1 MKYPVKK
8 QFGFTLLEVLM
19 VVAMLAIVGGAIITN
34 YGGLT
39 DKAATGTSVHS
50 MQAVKNAF
58 NVFASTE
65 GALPSNLD
73 SLIAGT
79 PTTPTAEAPDTHA
92 TDVTNEE
99 FLDIISPALAA
110 RLEIV
115 DVNPEVLVE
124 AGIVEVRYVDLKGN
138 AEDDGPHTLDIFAPD
153 GTTKAQVGSIDEIEI
168 PGDAFEMP
176 EADGNNGR
184 GFHVSLAA
192 DTPVPM
198 ARWIAGTNGVN
209 NINVGGEATSQL
221 IAFGLGDL
229 CTLIGHGTFTNLA
242 DAPFHGAAGKG
253 RYNRYIVLIDVN
265 ADPARFVSVLCPSGD
280 ETDAE
285 FSGFQGGS
293 GHSH

>member
-1 MKYPVKK
+1 MKYSHKK

-19 VVAMLAIVGGAIITN
+19 VVSMLAIVGGAIITN

-39 DKAATGTSVHS
+39 NKAAMGTSVHT

-73 SLIAGT
+73 SLIAAT
-79 PTTPTAEAPDTHA
+79 PTSPTAEAPDNHA
-92 TDVTNEE
+92 TNVSGEV
-99 FLDIISPALAA
+99 FCDIISSSLTSK
-110 RLEIV
+110 LEIV
-115 DVNPEVLVE
+115 DVDPEVLVE
-124 AGIVEVRYVDLKGN
+124 AGIAEIRYVDLKGN
-138 AEDDGPHTLDIFAPD
+138 AEDDGPHTLDIFGPD
-153 GTTKAQVGSIDEIEI
+153 GTTNAQVGSIDEIEI

-184 GFHVSLAA
+184 GYHVTLAA
-192 DTPVPM
+192 GTAVPM
-198 ARWIAGTNGVN
+198 ARWIAGLNGVN
-209 NINVGGEATSQL
+209 NIAVGGEATSQL

-229 CTLIGHGTFTNLA
+229 STLVGDGTFTNLA

-253 RYNRYIVLIDVN
+253 RYNRYIVLIDVA
-265 ADPARFVSVLCPSGD
+265 ADPARFVSVVCPKGD

-285 FSGFQGGS
+285 FSGFQGGG
-293 GHSH
+293 GHAH